1 MGSSYFDNTII
12 AGLQHKNS
20 TKAVQKPALFCIVEL
35 STRLLVYLTYSP
47 RLKPG
52 EYVKA
57 LVVNHLA
64 NTNFSCCGIAFTP
77 HNINAIRFNAIPP
90 FLRAHSSL

>member
-35 STRLLVYLTYSP
+35 STRLLVYI
-47 RLKPG
+47 
-52 EYVKA
+52 
-57 LVVNHLA
+57 NHLA